1 MAEGCSATASAE
13 LHPSRAPLCRLW
25 AKSKTRRSA
34 IPAMRGPPRPGS
46 TIRSQTNAAVGM
58 HRPVSGAVFP
68 NAPVRRLAVS
78 VAPLAGRRRVGQ
90 LQLPS
95 ATGVLHS
102 CPRGGPIGGGSGVRM
117 AGLWPTG
124 ARTLG
129 RLVPLTAARAIHFRV
144 MVYLCVSWSCSRRW
158 CWRPAPPKHE
168 QHVRPPL
175 CQSRHGAPC
184 SFRRLGFSTDS
195 RSLVP

>member
-46 TIRSQTNAAVGM
+46 TIRSLRRADAVRATASAQANVARFQTGSGGTRHRARPRGTPFRYRPVGM

-144 MVYLCVSWSCSRRW
+144 MVYLCV
-158 CWRPAPPKHE
+158 
-168 QHVRPPL
+168 
-175 CQSRHGAPC
+175 
-184 SFRRLGFSTDS
+184 
-195 RSLVP
+195 